1 MTFLAFLILLVILLV
16 GIILF
21 FNRYS
26 NNEKEMAF
34 LSAIATTII
43 VFGFSYLFI
52 KIGAIPDFIGVEEF
66 ETEVLSEKKQTEITE
81 TFSAEKVYRDG
92 DNAIIEDEGGYKII
106 VDLYSWKTEVYHNDE
121 KKDKV
126 KVSGKG
132 DNGTDIKYFNFK
144 DDDDDES
151 KYIRFYTA
159 EPNDDDFDKKD
170 PTLEGDVE
178 FGESDEKFSVKVVE
192 GMTFDFKKA

>member
-52 KIGAIPDFIGVEEF
+52 KIDAIPDFIGVEEF
-66 ETEVLSEKKQTEITE
+66 ETEVLSEKKQTEMTETITE
-81 TFSAEKVYRDG
+81 TFSAKKVYRDG
-92 DNAIIEDEGGYKII
+92 DNAIIEDEGGYKVI
-106 VDLYSWKTEVYHNDE
+106 VDLYSWKTELYYKGEKEDE
-121 KKDKV
+121 VKVRGLYWYTSNLNNIKNKDKFV
-126 KVSGKG
+126 KTKIFKSKDGSLRKIEIILENNRHTKDFEVS
-132 DNGTDIKYFNFK
+132 Y
-144 DDDDDES
+144 
-151 KYIRFYTA
+151 
-159 EPNDDDFDKKD
+159 
-170 PTLEGDVE
+170 
-178 FGESDEKFSVKVVE
+178 
-192 GMTFDFKKA
+192 

>member
-1 MTFLAFLILLVILLV
+1 MTYFAFLLLLLILLI
-16 GIILF
+16 GIISVF
-21 FNRYS
+21 QRYS
-26 NNEKEMAF
+26 NNDKEMAF

-66 ETEVLSEKKQTEITE
+66 ETEIISGKKQTEITE
-81 TFSAEKVYRDG
+81 VFATKKVYRDG

-126 KVSGKG
+126 KVSGLYWYTSHL
-132 DNGTDIKYFNFK
+132 NHIKNKEKLVKTKIFK
-144 DDDDDES
+144 S
-151 KYIRFYTA
+151 KDGALVGVEIIL
-159 EPNDDDFDKKD
+159 EENKHKKD
-170 PTLEGDVE
+170 FEV
-178 FGESDEKFSVKVVE
+178 SY
-192 GMTFDFKKA
+192 

>member
-16 GIILF
+16 GIISF

-52 KIGAIPDFIGVEEF
+52 KIGVIPDFIGVEEF
-66 ETEVLSEKKQTEITE
+66 ETEIVSGKKQTEITE

-126 KVSGKG
+126 KVSGLYWYTSHL
-132 DNGTDIKYFNFK
+132 NHIKNKEKFVKTKIFKSK
-144 DDDDDES
+144 DDKLKGIEIILEEN
-151 KYIRFYTA
+151 KH
-159 EPNDDDFDKKD
+159 KKD
-170 PTLEGDVE
+170 FEV
-178 FGESDEKFSVKVVE
+178 SY
-192 GMTFDFKKA
+192 

>member
-66 ETEVLSEKKQTEITE
+66 ETEVLSGKKQTEITKTITE
-81 TFSAEKVYRDG
+81 TFSAKKVYRDG

-126 KVSGKG
+126 KVSGLYWYTSHLNHIK
-132 DNGTDIKYFNFK
+132 NKEKLVKTKIFKSTDGALVGVEIILEENKH
-144 DDDDDES
+144 
-151 KYIRFYTA
+151 
-159 EPNDDDFDKKD
+159 KKD
-170 PTLEGDVE
+170 FEV
-178 FGESDEKFSVKVVE
+178 SY
-192 GMTFDFKKA
+192 